1 MQQADFVQEP
11 SPDELLRV
19 LAGLKAW
26 PREHSCEIVQRF
38 QLVEDDKILRM
49 CVFHQVQYLRKIID
63 VQFVLIILSQCCVPF
78 VLNIVSQCCV
88 PLHLLFHELNGTLVF
103 GSSIHM

>member
-1 MQQADFVQEP
+1 MFVQEP

-38 QLVEDDKILRM
+38 QLDSSQDDKILRM
-49 CVFHQVQYLRKIID
+49 RVFHQVQYLRTIIG
-63 VQFVLIILSQCCVPF
+63 VQFVLIILSQCCVQF

-88 PLHLLFHELNGTLVF
+88 PLHLLFHELNGRLVF
-103 GSSIHM
+103 WSSIHM